1 MGLLPGGVI
10 YFQLEESGGALQ
22 GEEISEQVSEGRNGT
37 GQKHG
42 RQKGD
47 NNEQRHRDC
56 RMKIRSGDPTVWCGA
71 TGAIS

>member
-1 MGLLPGGVI
+1 MRLLPGGVI
-10 YFQLEESGGALQ
+10 YFQLEESGRDLQ
-22 GEEISEQVSEGRNGT
+22 GEIPEQVSEGRNGT

-56 RMKIRSGDPTVWCGA
+56 RMKIRSGDPTV
-71 TGAIS
+71 